1 MSRSRLF
8 STRRVVIA
16 SLSLLAAAG
25 CSQVIGLG
33 DYKVGDTTDAGSSES
48 GSSNVTAGSANANA
62 GASGSTV
69 TTKPDGGEVKPDA
82 GGKPQSGGSGGEA
95 GEPSGA
101 TGGVSEGGKTGVGGT
116 GVGGTGV
123 GGTGVG
129 GTGVGGTGVGGGS
142 AGASVG
148 GGAGAGS
155 ACPTG
160 CDDGIA
166 CTIDLCD
173 STGCVHTP
181 VDALCNGVCM
191 KCSATLGCQDTST
204 TTELLTDGNF
214 DTGAG
219 TGWAQTSTN
228 ENTNVADTLV
238 LIKAPPA
245 GITAQSAPNILALGA
260 KNNEQTFVTQPL
272 IIPVNTAALTLT
284 GYAWVKSTDTVDGSD
299 QAWIDL
305 TSDPNDPTTYENVF
319 SKVWFNED
327 AGTAWVAFSENA
339 DMSAITPEQSVWV
352 TALGLND
359 VSDISN
365 FYFDSLSLKAK
376 VCAP

>member
-1 MSRSRLF
+1 VSRSRLF
-8 STRRVVIA
+8 STRRVTLA
-16 SLSLLAAAG
+16 SLSVLAIAG

-33 DYKVGDTTDAGSSES
+33 DYKVGDNSSDAGNSES
-48 GSSNVTAGSANANA
+48 GSSSVTAGSANA

-69 TTKPDGGEVKPDA
+69 ETKPDGGEVKPDA
-82 GGKPQSGGSGGEA
+82 GGKPQSGGSGGSGGEA

-101 TGGVSEGGKTGVGGT
+101 TGGLSEGGSTGVGGT
-116 GVGGTGV
+116 GA
-123 GGTGVG
+123 
-129 GTGVGGTGVGGGS
+129 GGTGVGGGS
-142 AGASVG
+142 AGANVG

-181 VDALCNGVCM
+181 VDALCNGACM
-191 KCSATLGCQDTST
+191 KCSATLGCQDKST
-204 TTELLTDGNF
+204 TTELLTNGNF

-219 TGWAQTSTN
+219 TGWAQTSTSYAVN
-228 ENTNVADTLV
+228 DNGLPDTLV
-238 LIKAPPA
+238 LIKVPPA
-245 GITAQSAPNILALGA
+245 GITAQSAPDILALGA

-272 IIPVNTAALTLT
+272 NIPANTAALTLS
-284 GYAWVKSTDTVDGSD
+284 GYAWVKSTDTVDDSD

-305 TSDPNDPTTYENVF
+305 TSDPNDPSTFQNVF
-319 SKVWFNED
+319 SKIWYNENV
-327 AGTAWVAFSENA
+327 TTTWVAFSDNA
-339 DMSAITPEQSVWV
+339 DMSQITPQQSVWLTV
-352 TALGLND
+352 LGLND
-359 VSDISN
+359 ISDISN

-376 VCAP
+376 VCTP

>member
-1 MSRSRLF
+1 MSRSHLF
-8 STRRVVIA
+8 STRRVTIA
-16 SLSLLAAAG
+16 SLSLLAIAG

-33 DYKVGDTTDAGSSES
+33 DYKVGDNSADAGNSES
-48 GSSNVTAGSANANA
+48 GNSSVTAGSANA

-69 TTKPDGGEVKPDA
+69 DMKPDGGAIKPDA
-82 GGKPQSGGSGGEA
+82 GGKAEGGSTSAGSGGEA

-101 TGGVSEGGKTGVGGT
+101 TGGLSEGGSIGVGGT
-116 GVGGTGV
+116 GVGGTGL
-123 GGTGVG
+123 
-129 GTGVGGTGVGGGS
+129 GGGS
-142 AGASVG
+142 AGANVG

-160 CDDGIA
+160 CDDGIP

-181 VDALCNGVCM
+181 VDALCNGACM
-191 KCSATLGCQDTST
+191 KCSATLGCQDKST

-214 DTGAG
+214 DTGSG

-228 ENTNVADTLV
+228 ENTDVADSLV
-238 LIKAPPA
+238 LIKTPPA
-245 GITAQSAPNILALGA
+245 GVTAQSLPNILALGV

-272 IIPVNTAALTLT
+272 IIPANAAALTLT
-284 GYAWVKSTDTVDGSD
+284 GYVLVKSADTVDGSD

-305 TSDPNDPTTYENVF
+305 ITDPADPNTYLDTF

-327 AGTAWVAFSENA
+327 AGTTWVAISENA
-339 DMSAITPEQSVWV
+339 DMSTIAPSQSVWL

-365 FYFDSLSLKAK
+365 FYFDSLSVKAK
-376 VCAP
+376 VCTP

>member
-1 MSRSRLF
+1 MSRTRLF
-8 STRRVVIA
+8 STRRVTIA
-16 SLSLLAAAG
+16 SLSLLAVAG

-33 DYKVGDTTDAGSSES
+33 DYKVGDNSSDAGNSDS
-48 GSSNVTAGSANANA
+48 GSFSATAGSANA

-69 TTKPDGGEVKPDA
+69 EMKPDGGVKPDA
-82 GGKPQSGGSGGEA
+82 GGKPEGGARSTGGTGGEA

-101 TGGVSEGGKTGVGGT
+101 TGGVSEGGGAGTGAGGAGVGGTGGT
-116 GVGGTGV
+116 GVGGTGA
-123 GGTGVG
+123 GGVG
-129 GTGVGGTGVGGGS
+129 GSSAGASGGS
-142 AGASVG
+142 AGAT
-148 GGAGAGS
+148 S

-181 VDALCNGVCM
+181 VDALCTGTCM
-191 KCSATLGCQDTST
+191 KCSATLGCQDMST

-228 ENTNVADTLV
+228 ENTDVADSLV

-245 GITAQSAPNILALGA
+245 GITVQTAPNILALGT
-260 KNNEQTFVTQPL
+260 KNNEQTFVTQAL
-272 IIPVNTAALTLT
+272 TIPANAALLTLT
-284 GYAWVKSTDTVDGSD
+284 GYAWVKSVDTASGDD

-305 TSDPNDPTTYENVF
+305 TTDPNDPTTYQNVF
-319 SKVWFNED
+319 TKVWFNENTT
-327 AGTAWVAFSENA
+327 TAWVAFSENA
-339 DMSAITPEQSVWV
+339 DMSAIPPSQSVWL

-359 VSDISN
+359 VSEISN

-376 VCAP
+376 VCTP